1 MVFSSRSI
9 KRRKFD
15 DELVES
21 SLGAA
26 FGSPMPKAQRTR
38 TQSLNMLST
47 GPGLYFIIYTKLNN
61 KKSALIM
68 LNELVSYWIGWDIE
82 GTLFYDK

>member
-1 MVFSSRSI
+1 MKCAILTFSKFSSRSI

-26 FGSPMPKAQRTR
+26 FGSPMPKAQRSR
-38 TQSLNMLST
+38 TQSLNLT
-47 GPGLYFIIYTKLNN
+47 T
-61 KKSALIM
+61 SA
-68 LNELVSYWIGWDIE
+68 SGS
-82 GTLFYDK
+82 